1 MSVHPAM
8 RYFIRD
14 ILCEGQQNMEKFCE
28 LKVGHFDLAAVLL
41 QVEDA
46 VPVAVPDVARLGSKV
61 IFERRRKNDRCFTV

>member
-1 MSVHPAM
+1 MKGSRIWKNSA
-8 RYFIRD
+8 
-14 ILCEGQQNMEKFCE
+14 E

-61 IFERRRKNDRCFTV
+61 IFERQRETIDALRFE